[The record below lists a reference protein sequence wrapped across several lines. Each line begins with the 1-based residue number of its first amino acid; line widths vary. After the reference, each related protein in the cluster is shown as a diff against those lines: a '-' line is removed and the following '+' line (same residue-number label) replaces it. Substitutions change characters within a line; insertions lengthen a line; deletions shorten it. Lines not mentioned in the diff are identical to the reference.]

1 MGNKVNGKS
10 MVKKIWYLCLILIVV
25 QFLLAVFFG
34 LEILINDINAKIIML
49 VLVLIVLILPTY
61 FFDYNKN
68 KVDKKIYL
76 VFTII
81 AVMIIL
87 FYYLFC
93 FSSDKYFYFNSPYEN
108 SKRVLIVDETSFLF
122 SGEGYF
128 YERKNI
134 IFIKR
139 IDQSINYDGNPFS
152 NGEATIKWLDENSI
166 QVDYINNSV
175 GHHNIEIVKFN

>member
-1 MGNKVNGKS
+1 MGNKVNGKAIF
-10 MVKKIWYLCLILIVV
+10 KKIWCLCLILIIIQIVLQV
-25 QFLLAVFFG
+25 FLG
-34 LEILINDINAKIIML
+34 LEILIYDINASIIML
-49 VLVLIVLILPTY
+49 ILVLIVLILPTY

-68 KVDKKIYL
+68 KVDKKTYL
-76 VFTII
+76 IFTTIV
-81 AVMIIL
+81 VMIIL
-87 FYYLFC
+87 FHYVFY

-108 SKRVLIVDETSFLF
+108 SKRVLIIDETSFLF
-122 SGEGYF
+122 SGKGYF

-139 IDQSINYDGNPFS
+139 INQSINYDGNPFS

-175 GHHNIEIVKFN
+175 GHHNIEIVKLD

>member
-1 MGNKVNGKS
+1 MKRINGKS
-10 MVKKIWYLCLILIVV
+10 RVKRVWYLCLILIAV
-25 QFLLAVFFG
+25 QFLLAAFFG
-34 LEILINDINAKIIML
+34 LEILIYDINAKFITL
-49 VLVLIVLILPTY
+49 VLVLIALILPAC

-68 KVDKKIYL
+68 KVDKKTYL

-81 AVMIIL
+81 AVIIIL

-108 SKRVLIVDETSFLF
+108 SKRVLIVDETSILG
-122 SGEGYF
+122 SGTGYF

-134 IFIKR
+134 FFIKS
-139 IDQSINYDGNPFS
+139 INQSILYDGTPFS
-152 NGEATIKWLDENSI
+152 NGEATIKWLDESAVRI
-166 QVDYINNSV
+166 DYINNSV